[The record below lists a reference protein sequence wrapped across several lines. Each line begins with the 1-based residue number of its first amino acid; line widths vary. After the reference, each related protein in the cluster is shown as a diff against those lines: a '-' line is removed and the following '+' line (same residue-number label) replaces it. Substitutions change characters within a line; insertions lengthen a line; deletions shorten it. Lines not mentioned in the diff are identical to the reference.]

1 MSRTLAAGL
10 HGLIKGLTG
19 LEGRRRGAMTQARL
33 VERIETDLVHTIET
47 AHGPIRAMTSRGP
60 HLAAAAFGF
69 AEEEP
74 ELLAW
79 IDGFPAGARFWDVGA
94 ATGLFSIYA
103 ALQGADVL
111 AFEPKATSYG
121 VLVEHLALNGL
132 GDRVLPLAVAF
143 SDRTET
149 TRLSLSAMA
158 AGSGGN
164 SVGGHANQFGEHA
177 TVFNQGA
184 LAYRLDDFASAFG
197 LPAPD
202 YLKIDVDG
210 VEPLILNGGPETLR
224 AVKSVMIEV
233 EGENADRSDQLID
246 PPLAAAGL
254 VERKNVRDQGSK
266 RNRLYVRA

>member
-19 LEGRRRGAMTQARL
+19 LKGAKRGAMTQARL
-33 VERIETDLVHTIET
+33 VERIEAELVHVIET
-47 AHGPIRAMTSRGP
+47 RHGPIRAMTARGP
-60 HLAAAAFGF
+60 HLAAAALGF
-69 AEEEP
+69 ADEEP

-79 IDGFPAGARFWDVGA
+79 IDGFPKGARFWDVGA

-103 ALQGADVL
+103 ALQGAEVT

-132 GDRVLPLAVAF
+132 GDRVLPLPVAF
-143 SDRTET
+143 SDTTEV

-164 SVGGHANQFGEHA
+164 SVGGHANQFGQHA
-177 TVFNQGA
+177 AVFNQGA
-184 LAYRLDDFASAFG
+184 LAYRLDDFAAAFG
-197 LPAPD
+197 LGAPD

-210 VEPLILNGGPETLR
+210 VEPLILAGGPGVLR
-224 AVKSVMIEV
+224 AVKAVMIEV
-233 EGENADRSDQLID
+233 EGENAARAAALID
-246 PPLAAAGL
+246 PPIKAAGL
-254 VERKNVRDQGSK
+254 VEKLEVRDQGSK